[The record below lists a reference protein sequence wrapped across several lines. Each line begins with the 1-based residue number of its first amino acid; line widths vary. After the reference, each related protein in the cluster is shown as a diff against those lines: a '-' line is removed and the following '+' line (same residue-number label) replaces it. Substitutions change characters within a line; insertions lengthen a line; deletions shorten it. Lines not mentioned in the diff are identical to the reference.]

1 MQPYVPSTKDFY
13 NDLIVPAHRGQKY
26 GNRSYTSHLREVL
39 NVWGNMFEPQSDFEQ
54 VGQTDLDKEIQ
65 WVDNAAFACLG
76 HDYLEDCKDASLTAL
91 RKHGCPEEA
100 IHAIVLVTKPIEGY
114 NYKQYLR
121 GIVGNQLAFEVK
133 VADSYANM
141 TCSIKD
147 GNFKR
152 VQRYSK
158 QINLLYNYR
167 EQFLDKLNKGE

>member
-1 MQPYVPSTKDFY
+1 MQPYIHTTKDFY

-26 GNRSYTSHLREVL
+26 GNRPYTTHLREVF
-39 NVWGNMFEPQSDFEQ
+39 NVWSSMFEPQSDCSA
-54 VGQTDLDKEIQ
+54 GQAVFDKEIQ
-65 WVDNAAFACLG
+65 WVDSAEFACLG
-76 HDYLEDCKDASLTAL
+76 HDYLEDCKDASLMAL
-91 RKHGCPEEA
+91 REHGCPEEA
-100 IHAIVLVTKPIEGY
+100 IYAIVLVTKPTEDY

-147 GNFKR
+147 GDFKR

-158 QINLLYNYR
+158 QINLLYKYR
-167 EQFLDKLNKGE
+167 EQFLGKLDKGE